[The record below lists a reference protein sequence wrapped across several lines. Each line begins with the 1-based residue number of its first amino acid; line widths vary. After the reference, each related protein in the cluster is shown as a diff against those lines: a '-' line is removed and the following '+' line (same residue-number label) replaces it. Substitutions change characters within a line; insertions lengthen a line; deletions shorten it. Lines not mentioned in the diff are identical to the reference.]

1 MPRTPDTTALKR
13 DKRSIK
19 EIKGRSYGGASADE
33 RAAERRTK
41 MMDAGLRVIGEV
53 GYNATTVRAICA
65 EAGLTERYF
74 YESFENSEDLL
85 CAVYA
90 RIIED
95 TKQRALKAL
104 LGARRDP
111 EAMARAVLGLY
122 FQICRDPNVARVML
136 FEVLGVS
143 ARVDRL
149 YRQAMEDFAEL
160 IRNSVQMDDRVQHL
174 QKLDQGM
181 LSAALV
187 GAVVQ
192 IAMRWVLGGYK
203 QSLDSVVTS
212 AYTIFVA
219 VNRQVLQTPKK
230 PARP

>member
-1 MPRTPDTTALKR
+1 MLNARKKSSR
-13 DKRSIK
+13 
-19 EIKGRSYGGASADE
+19 KGRSYGGASADE
-33 RAAERRTK
+33 RVAERRIK
-41 MMDAGLRVIGEV
+41 LMDAGLKVIGEV
-53 GYNATTVRAICA
+53 GYNAATVRAICV

-85 CAVYA
+85 CAVYN
-90 RIIED
+90 RIIEN
-95 TKQRALKAL
+95 TKQRAQSAL
-104 LGARRDP
+104 LTAKGDP
-111 EAMARAVLGLY
+111 EAMARAVLSQY
-122 FQICRDPNVARVML
+122 FQICRDPHIARVML
-136 FEVLGVS
+136 FEILGVS
-143 ARVDRL
+143 PRVDTL

-160 IRNSVQMDDRVQHL
+160 IRASVQMSVRVQHL

-203 QSLDSVVTS
+203 QPLELVVAS

-219 VNRQVLQTPKK
+219 INRQVFQPPEK
-230 PARP
+230 PA